1 MLMKR
6 SVEDMERRID
16 ELEQLVA
23 TLRHDVNGALTPA
36 LLMAD
41 QLRMSADPATQRA
54 GERIGQAI
62 VRVTNLLKS
71 SRDLVPPRRRA
82 SP

>member
-1 MLMKR
+1 
-6 SVEDMERRID
+6 MERALQDLHKRVD

-41 QLRMSADPATQRA
+41 QLRTHADPAAQRA

-62 VRVTNLLKS
+62 VRVTKLLRD
-71 SRDLVPPRRRA
+71 SRDIVPPRA
-82 SP
+82 AAP